1 MRERKLDTQHY
12 QYMQRG
18 IIVTI
23 ADYNFLNCL
32 RRNDARKETG
42 HSALPYTNIVTQY
55 MSRGIIV
62 TVAGYYKNK

>member
-1 MRERKLDTQHY
+1 
-12 QYMQRG
+12 MQRG

-32 RRNDARKETG
+32 RINNARKETG